1 MSNQLQRILVAG
13 IGIPLG
19 LGLVWYGGLP
29 LAVFVAVVGLLGTRE
44 VYDLVER
51 SGAEGRPVRGVGLA
65 VAALAP
71 LLTWL
76 WTAPI
81 EERVGAVAQFVAA
94 VLAPLWI
101 PISLPLA
108 GLLLVLVF
116 HTAVLFRRSPS
127 QRPAEVAGT
136 TFFGAVYAG
145 VLPCALLLIRFD
157 AGTERSWPAAW
168 LVFFP
173 LAITW
178 ICDSFAM
185 WGGQRYGRHKLWP
198 SISPGKTREGAVAGV
213 IGGVVAAVAYALL
226 VLARVGYPVPV
237 VQAVVIGLVISVV
250 AQVGDLAESLF
261 KREAGVKD
269 SSGLIPGH
277 GGVLDRFDSLYFVLP
292 VAVLLY
298 RVFGVG
304 E

>member
-1 MSNQLQRILVAG
+1 MTNQLQRILVAV

-29 LAVFVAVVGLLGTRE
+29 LAVLVAVVGGLGTRE
-44 VYDLVER
+44 FYDLVGR
-51 SGAEGRPVRGVGLA
+51 SGTDVRPLRGLGLT
-65 VAALAP
+65 VAALAAF
-71 LLTWL
+71 LTWL
-76 WTAPI
+76 WTAPV
-81 EERVGAVAQFVAA
+81 EERIGPVAQFVAA

-108 GLLLVLVF
+108 GLLLVLVVL
-116 HTAVLFRRSPS
+116 TAVLFRRAPGE
-127 QRPAEVAGT
+127 RPAEAAGT
-136 TFFGAVYAG
+136 TLLGAVYAG

-185 WGGQRYGRHKLWP
+185 WGGQLFGRHKLWP
-198 SISPGKTREGAVAGV
+198 SVSPGKTREGAIAGV
-213 IGGVVAAVAYALL
+213 IGGVLAAIAYALL
-226 VLARVGYPVPV
+226 VLAPVGYSVPA
-237 VQAVVIGLVISVV
+237 VQAAVIGLVISVV

-261 KREAGVKD
+261 KRQAGVKD

-292 VAVLLY
+292 VAALLY